1 MRVVDESIFSSPA
14 TGQFWIVLDLGHSQ
28 CASGFRFESVEFW
41 TFDIVHLKG
50 LECDG
55 CYRLRYSRSGNT
67 CLGFHMRSCRLYVH
81 ILQLLGISMDI
92 NGYQIS
98 CVKMCQDVSR
108 CVKMCQ
114 DVSRCVKCCGKVWYE
129 LSKLESSIWLQLS
142 CCPPTGDL
150 LGASL
155 CSCLYFHLK
164 KCSNVINCNP
174 EFRTQLQFM
183 FLFHS
188 QIEYLMAW
196 RSLQCH
202 NVSVCIEH
210 VAVQQIKDTGLKDWC
225 KKWTRQHKAATSI
238 NITLS
243 EPHRS
248 TREQVLPPCQ
258 VNARG
263 SAVGLQKW

>member
-1 MRVVDESIFSSPA
+1 MRWMLQA
-14 TGQFWIVLDLGHSQ
+14 TLQQERQYLPWLPHEIVPPL
-28 CASGFRFESVEFW
+28 CAYTSAPW
-41 TFDIVHLKG
+41 
-50 LECDG
+50 
-55 CYRLRYSRSGNT
+55 
-67 CLGFHMRSCRLYVH
+67 
-81 ILQLLGISMDI
+81 DI
-92 NGYQIS
+92 NGYQWIS
-98 CVKMCQDVSR
+98 DIMCQDVSR